1 VTGIRDRPPVSLS
14 PLRRIVVAN
23 RWYLGW
29 CYEGPHTVCPLH
41 RYRYKLFTFPVQ
53 TDKQEARYRQDG
65 TEEDDKLGDCAKLR
79 CGQLSR
85 KPKRKRATSVDGDS
99 NEDIPISA
107 LEPRERHGRRKSE
120 GGRKFAMDLELLTD
134 EDVDMEEATPEKKPR
149 PKAAPRKKK
158 SEAAEET
165 KEEREPSVASGTTK
179 PKGKAAAGK
188 AGRGKK
194 GAEESGTEASP
205 AAKKTTKKRKTSD

>member
-1 VTGIRDRPPVSLS
+1 M
-14 PLRRIVVAN
+14 
-23 RWYLGW
+23 
-29 CYEGPHTVCPLH
+29 
-41 RYRYKLFTFPVQ
+41 
-53 TDKQEARYRQDG
+53 DKQEARYRQDG

-79 CGQLSR
+79 CGQQSR
-85 KPKRKRATSVDGDS
+85 KPKRKRATSVDSDS
-99 NEDIPISA
+99 NEDVPISA

-120 GGRKFAMDLELLTD
+120 GGRKSAMDLELLTD
-134 EDVDMEEATPEKKPR
+134 EDVDMDEATPEKKPK

-158 SEAAEET
+158 AEAAEET
-165 KEEREPSVASGTTK
+165 KEEREPSVASGAK

-194 GAEESGTEASP
+194 GGEESGTEASP